1 MSKTIIEEHHSGI
14 LKIHNN
20 NDDGAVFTIEVGEI
34 KQYI

>member
-1 MSKTIIEEHHSGI
+1 MSKSIIEEQHLGI

-20 NDDGAVFTIEVGEI
+20 DDGVMFTIEVGEV